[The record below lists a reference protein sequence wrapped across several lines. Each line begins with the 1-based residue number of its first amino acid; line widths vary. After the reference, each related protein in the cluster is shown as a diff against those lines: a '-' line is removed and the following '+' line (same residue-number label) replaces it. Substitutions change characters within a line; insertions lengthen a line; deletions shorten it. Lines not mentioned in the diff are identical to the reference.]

1 MEILNNFNSI
11 YCYIAFI
18 IGAVFVWAIIIIN
31 TIIDIV
37 KDRKSRNNVHFY
49 VTKFGNSL
57 ALWFGKPQYK
67 SYGFES
73 DEISVKIIAYKSNFK
88 DFGLN
93 PNDFNDIKEYE
104 IREVFIN
111 LKD

>member
-1 MEILNNFNSI
+1 METLNNSNSI
-11 YCYIAFI
+11 YFFIAFVI
-18 IGAVFVWAIIIIN
+18 VEVFMFFILIII
-31 TIIDIV
+31 T
-37 KDRKSRNNVHFY
+37 KESRNKVNFY

-57 ALWFGKPQYK
+57 ALWFGKPQYN

-73 DEISVKIIAYKSNFK
+73 NKVTVKIIAYKSRFK

-93 PNDFNDIKEYE
+93 PDDFNDIKEDE

-111 LKD
+111 LED